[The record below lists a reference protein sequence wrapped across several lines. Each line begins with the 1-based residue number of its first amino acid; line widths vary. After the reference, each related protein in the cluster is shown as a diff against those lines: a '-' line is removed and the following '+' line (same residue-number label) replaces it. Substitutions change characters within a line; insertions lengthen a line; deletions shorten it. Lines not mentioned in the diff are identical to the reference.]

1 MRSGIEKYD
10 KCVTSDLAEA
20 ISSLDMSKVAG
31 LLSDDGNF
39 VVQDNDYNI
48 LRSDKEKFLGW
59 LDRCYNRFI
68 SSGKKRRKLRF
79 TIVKNMRSPDGN
91 HIILFEDGQFPVLSL
106 NQLREEKSGLL
117 IKSQDNMI
125 TGIDFC
131 FLVMKTENPFIYE
144 KRHLKPGL

>member
-1 MRSGIEKYD
+1 MRSGISKYD
-10 KCVTSDLAEA
+10 KSVTSDLAEA

-39 VVQDNDYNI
+39 VVQDSDYNI

-59 LDRCYNRFI
+59 LNSCYNRFL
-68 SSGKKRRKLRF
+68 SSQKKHRKLSF
-79 TIVKNMRSPDGN
+79 TIVRNMHSSNGN
-91 HIILFEDGQFPVLSL
+91 SIILFEDGKFPVLSL
-106 NQLREEKSGLL
+106 NQLQEEKSGLL
-117 IKSQDNMI
+117 IKSEDNMI

-144 KRHLKPGL
+144 KRHLKPGY